1 MKTNNLLLVALG
13 GLALA
18 SCGKSGPRKTPGG
31 IDFTV
36 PKEGKGDKL
45 KEGDTIVVH
54 FSSYLND
61 SLLMSSREQAPTGM
75 PLVLQKSMNKYDLMD
90 GFAMLTEGDSAVFML
105 PVDSMPQMPPMAKK
119 GDVMKVAF
127 VVDSKYSS
135 AKQNEKDEKEI
146 AEYIKK
152 NNLNTRKSP
161 KGVYIAETVA
171 GTGVQAKAGD
181 EVSVNYTG
189 KLLDGTKFDSNT
201 DSTLRPGMPLEP
213 LKFNVGEGRVIA
225 GWDDALAQLKVGSKA
240 TIVIPSSLAYGL
252 NGSGPFIKPNSILVF
267 DVELLDV
274 KPAAAQPAP
283 GAVPPP
289 PPAPSK

>member
-1 MKTNNLLLVALG
+1 
-13 GLALA
+13 
-18 SCGKSGPRKTPGG
+18 
-31 IDFTV
+31 
-36 PKEGKGDKL
+36 
-45 KEGDTIVVH
+45 
-54 FSSYLND
+54 
-61 SLLMSSREQAPTGM
+61 MSSREQAPAGM
-75 PLVLQKSMNKYDLMD
+75 PLILQKSMNKYDLMD

-127 VVDSKYSS
+127 VVESKYSS
-135 AKQNEKDEKEI
+135 AKQNEKDDKEI

-161 KGVYIAETVA
+161 KGVYIAETVV

-213 LKFNVGEGRVIA
+213 
-225 GWDDALAQLKVGSKA
+225 
-240 TIVIPSSLAYGL
+240 
-252 NGSGPFIKPNSILVF
+252 
-267 DVELLDV
+267 
-274 KPAAAQPAP
+274 
-283 GAVPPP
+283 
-289 PPAPSK
+289 